1 MSFTKL
7 ELAPQLNPLFEKC
20 IADCANVAPGMSSA
34 RAVANLKAA
43 CLSAAKN
50 EINRQGRIYTSEEQ
64 AYITKIKRMHE
75 EAKPLAFTMV
85 DYAQKL
91 AQAWDDKMFAE
102 MSPKVEFIGEMV
114 KEAHDEMSGAVA
126 HQGWRGNVPWK
137 FDKAELAIGKEGQA
151 ELFQLF
157 KSHRDPMI
165 AATADLKTFVIKLE
179 EFYSRGTSSLKA
191 AETCKARARV
201 DAGGFIKE
209 VNTLGEKA
217 KKAEQDVDSKVKT
230 ETNYLQKFI
239 VLCNTKKTK
248 LDPNEL
254 KVAEGNQTKNEI
266 WIKNT
271 KTTTKTLE
279 VERGNV
285 ALRVNKSVAP
295 GQLGAMNTKLGEIAT
310 SLQNARKDVEQLA
323 ALLEIHKKKLTEAKN
338 RK

>member
-1 MSFTKL
+1 
-7 ELAPQLNPLFEKC
+7 
-20 IADCANVAPGMSSA
+20 
-34 RAVANLKAA
+34 
-43 CLSAAKN
+43 
-50 EINRQGRIYTSEEQ
+50 
-64 AYITKIKRMHE
+64 
-75 EAKPLAFTMV
+75 
-85 DYAQKL
+85 
-91 AQAWDDKMFAE
+91 
-102 MSPKVEFIGEMV
+102 
-114 KEAHDEMSGAVA
+114 
-126 HQGWRGNVPWK
+126 
-137 FDKAELAIGKEGQA
+137 
-151 ELFQLF
+151 
-157 KSHRDPMI
+157 MI

-323 ALLEIHKKKLTEAKN
+323 ALLEIHKKKLTEARN